1 MVRAFV
7 LSGRNAM
14 RSMLAA
20 SPATRSMSTYKPDI
34 EAVKKLRAASEAP
47 LKDVKNALVAT
58 NGDFPAAFEWL
69 RKKGIA
75 RASAKAG
82 RTTAEGLIGV
92 HVSGNTGAMVEINS
106 ETDFVAMNDK
116 FQDLVKEISLA
127 LAESTD
133 VGNAELVGESLGAF
147 VVPGE
152 NAGTVAERVPELVGK
167 VGENVVA
174 RRAVKFQLE
183 EGTICSYLHN
193 VAAPGLGRAGA
204 LVALQYPSAGVS
216 EEQAKEIRTLGH
228 RLAMHI
234 VAAKPKYLSRETVPE
249 ALIAKER
256 AFLSEQVKDSG
267 KPAHIVEKMTE
278 GRLSK
283 FFAEFTLLE
292 QDHFIEE
299 GNPKVGAFVESA
311 AKKIGVD
318 VTVAAYQRYEVG
330 EDKDEASA

>member
-1 MVRAFV
+1 MVRAFA
-7 LSGRNAM
+7 LCSRNALL
-14 RSMLAA
+14 RLAPSA
-20 SPATRSMSTYKPDI
+20 RAMSTYKPDI
-34 EAVKKLRAASEAP
+34 EAVKKLRQASEAP

-92 HVSGNTGAMVEINS
+92 HVSGNAGAMVEINS

-116 FQDLVKEISLA
+116 FQDLVKEVSSALA
-127 LAESTD
+127 LSSD
-133 VGNAELVGESLGAF
+133 VGNAALAGESLGAF

-152 NAGTVAERVPELVGK
+152 SALTVAEKVPELVGK

-174 RRAVKFQLE
+174 RRAVKFQVE

-216 EEQAKEIRTLGH
+216 AEQTEAIKSLGH

-249 ALIAKER
+249 AMIAKER
-256 AFLSEQVKDSG
+256 AFLTEQVKDSG

-278 GRLSK
+278 GRLNK

-318 VTVAAYQRYEVG
+318 VTVAAYERYEVG
-330 EDKDEASA
+330 EGKDDEAASA

>member
-7 LSGRNAM
+7 LSSRNVM
-14 RSMLAA
+14 RLA
-20 SPATRSMSTYKPDI
+20 PATRAMSTYKPDI

-92 HVSGNTGAMVEINS
+92 HVNGTTGAMVEINS

-116 FQDLVKEISLA
+116 FQDLVKEISVA
-127 LAESTD
+127 LAESSA

-147 VVPGE
+147 IVQGE
-152 NAGTVAERVPELVGK
+152 SDAATVAEKVPELVGK

-204 LVALQYPSAGVS
+204 LVALQYPAAGVS
-216 EEQAKEIRTLGH
+216 EVQAKEIHTLGH

-249 ALIAKER
+249 AMIAKER
-256 AFLSEQVKDSG
+256 AFLTEQVKDSG

-278 GRLSK
+278 GRLNK

-299 GNPKVGAFVESA
+299 GNPKVGAFIESA

-318 VTVAAYQRYEVG
+318 VKVAAYQRYEVG
-330 EDKDEASA
+330 EDKEEATSA

>member
-1 MVRAFV
+1 MVHAFALRSSSSLLRLAPARRA
-7 LSGRNAM
+7 
-14 RSMLAA
+14 
-20 SPATRSMSTYKPDI
+20 MSTYKPDI

-58 NGDFPAAFEWL
+58 EGDFPAAFEWL

-82 RTTAEGLIGV
+82 RTTAEGLVGV
-92 HVSGNTGAMVEINS
+92 HVSGRAGAMVEINS

-116 FQDLVKEISLA
+116 FQDLVKEVSEALA
-127 LAESTD
+127 LSAD
-133 VGNAELVGESLGAF
+133 VANAELEGEALGAF
-147 VVPGE
+147 VVPSDS
-152 NAGTVAERVPELVGK
+152 AALTVAEKVPELVGK

-174 RRAVKFQLE
+174 RRAVKFQVE
-183 EGTICSYLHN
+183 DGTICSYLHN

-204 LVALQYPSAGVS
+204 LVALQFPSAGVS
-216 EEQAKEIRTLGH
+216 DAQAKEIQSLGH

-234 VAAKPKYLSRETVPE
+234 VAAKPKYLSRATVPQE
-249 ALIAKER
+249 MIEKER
-256 AFLSEQVKDSG
+256 AFLSEQVKESG

-278 GRLSK
+278 GRLNK

-318 VTVAAYQRYEVG
+318 VTVAAYQRFEVG
-330 EDKDEASA
+330 EGKDEASA